1 MARKIIP
8 LRPQKQ
14 VDQAIKNFIL
24 DKSHRETRVTLCL
37 GGSTA
42 ISLKIFKTSVRAY
55 RTYSNNHIFLG
66 YYYSEDLATDP
77 ELIDYEMPPEPYYT
91 YDEILQR
98 GEEVKR
104 YGRVISDDPIG
115 EINVKDSKCVNGK
128 LVPNDFYKDYPIQ
141 PPSLSIVD
149 PFRFKSL
156 ADSVRESLNE
166 QPAPSTQVKASPL
179 KPESIG
185 VSEKKEAVS
194 TSPKTNENDDLKESL
209 ERRLRLLDLKIER
222 EEILNQLAAL

>member
-1 MARKIIP
+1 MARKILP
-8 LRPQKQ
+8 LLSQKQ
-14 VDQAIKNFIL
+14 VDQAIKNFIV
-24 DKSHRETRVTLCL
+24 ETNQRSVKIRLCL
-37 GGSTA
+37 NGGTA
-42 ISLKIFKTSVRAY
+42 IAFEIYKDYVRAY
-55 RTYSNNHIFLG
+55 RTLKQTWVFLG
-66 YYYSEDLATDP
+66 YYYSEDLETDP
-77 ELIDYEMPPEPYYT
+77 EINYQMPPAPFYT

-104 YGRVISDDPIG
+104 YGRVISDDAIG

-156 ADSVRESLNE
+156 SDSVKEALSE
-166 QPAPSTQVKASPL
+166 QPAPSTHVKTAPL

-185 VSEKKEAVS
+185 VSEKKETVS
-194 TSPKTNENDDLKESL
+194 SSPKTNENDDLKESL
-209 ERRLRLLDLKIER
+209 KRRLRLLDLKIER
-222 EEILNQLAAL
+222 EEVLNQLAAL

>member
-1 MARKIIP
+1 
-8 LRPQKQ
+8 
-14 VDQAIKNFIL
+14 
-24 DKSHRETRVTLCL
+24 
-37 GGSTA
+37 
-42 ISLKIFKTSVRAY
+42 
-55 RTYSNNHIFLG
+55 
-66 YYYSEDLATDP
+66 
-77 ELIDYEMPPEPYYT
+77 MPPEPYYT

-149 PFRFKSL
+149 LFRFKSL
-156 ADSVRESLNE
+156 SDSVKEALSE
-166 QPAPSTQVKASPL
+166 QPAPSTQVKAAPL
-179 KPESIG
+179 KPESIE
-185 VSEKKEAVS
+185 VSEKKESVLA
-194 TSPKTNENDDLKESL
+194 SPKTNANDDLKESL
-209 ERRLRLLDLKIER
+209 NRRLRLLDLKIER

>member
-1 MARKIIP
+1 MARKILP
-8 LRPQKQ
+8 LLSQKQ
-14 VDQAIKNFIL
+14 VDQAIKNFIV
-24 DKSHRETRVTLCL
+24 ETNPRSAKIRLCL
-37 GGSTA
+37 NGSTA
-42 ISLKIFKTSVRAY
+42 IAFEIYKDYVRAY
-55 RTYSNNHIFLG
+55 RTLKQTWVFLG
-66 YYYSEDLATDP
+66 YYYSEDLETDP
-77 ELIDYEMPPEPYYT
+77 EINYQMPPAPFYT
-91 YDEILQR
+91 YDEIISR

-104 YGRVISDDPIG
+104 YGRVISDAPIG
-115 EINVKDSKCVNGK
+115 KINVKDLKCVNGK

-141 PPSLSIVD
+141 PPSISIVD

-156 ADSVRESLNE
+156 ADSVKESLNE
-166 QPAPSTQVKASPL
+166 QPAPAKAAAL
-179 KPESIG
+179 NPESVG

>member
-55 RTYSNNHIFLG
+55 RTYSNNHIFLD

>member
-24 DKSHRETRVTLCL
+24 DKSHARKNQVNICL
-37 GGSTA
+37 GGGTSIHLM
-42 ISLKIFKTSVRAY
+42 ISSNGVRAY
-55 RTYSNNHIFLG
+55 RMYKSKYVFLG
-66 YYYSEDLATDP
+66 YYFSEELVTDP
-77 ELIDYEMPPEPYYT
+77 ELIDYEMPPDPYFT

-115 EINVKDSKCVNGK
+115 EINVKDSKCENGK
-128 LVPNDFYKDYPIQ
+128 LVPNIYTKDYPIQ
-141 PPSLSIVD
+141 PPSISLDNPFGYKLLS
-149 PFRFKSL
+149 
-156 ADSVRESLNE
+156 DSVNE
-166 QPAPSTQVKASPL
+166 TLSERPATQKKVDAAKLEEEVK
-179 KPESIG
+179 
-185 VSEKKEAVS
+185 VDDEKKEKE
-194 TSPKTNENDDLKESL
+194 TLKESL
-209 ERRLRLLDLKIER
+209 KRRLRLLDLKIER

>member
-37 GGSTA
+37 GGGTA

-55 RTYSNNHIFLG
+55 RTYSNNHVFLG

-77 ELIDYEMPPEPYYT
+77 ELIDYQMPPEPCYT
-91 YDEILQR
+91 YDEILSR
-98 GEEVKR
+98 GEEVKK
-104 YGRVISDDPIG
+104 YGRVISDDPVG
-115 EINVKDSKCVNGK
+115 EINVKESKCVNGK
-128 LVPNDFYKDYPIQ
+128 LVLNVYTKGYPLQ
-141 PPSLSIVD
+141 PPSISLDNPFGYKLLSDAVKETLSE
-149 PFRFKSL
+149 R
-156 ADSVRESLNE
+156 
-166 QPAPSTQVKASPL
+166 PAPEKKVDAVKL
-179 KPESIG
+179 EEEVKIDD
-185 VSEKKEAVS
+185 EKKEKE
-194 TSPKTNENDDLKESL
+194 TLKESL
-209 ERRLRLLDLKIER
+209 NRRLRLLDLKIER

>member
-1 MARKIIP
+1 MSRKIIP

-37 GGSTA
+37 GGNTA

-55 RTYSNNHIFLG
+55 RTYSNNHVFLG

-77 ELIDYEMPPEPYYT
+77 ELIDYQMPPEPYYT

-98 GEEVKR
+98 AEEVKC

-115 EINVKDSKCVNGK
+115 EIKLTDSKCVNGK

-156 ADSVRESLNE
+156 SDSVREALSD
-166 QPAPSTQVKASPL
+166 QPAPAKAAAL
-179 KPESIG
+179 NPESIG

>member
-37 GGSTA
+37 GGNTA

-55 RTYSNNHIFLG
+55 RTYSNNHVFLG

-77 ELIDYEMPPEPYYT
+77 ELIDYQMPPEPYYT

-98 GEEVKR
+98 AEEVKC

-115 EINVKDSKCVNGK
+115 EIKLTDSKCVNGK

-156 ADSVRESLNE
+156 SDSVREALSD
-166 QPAPSTQVKASPL
+166 QPAPAKAAAL
-179 KPESIG
+179 NPESIG

>member
-37 GGSTA
+37 GGNTA

-55 RTYSNNHIFLG
+55 RTYSNNHVFLG

-77 ELIDYEMPPEPYYT
+77 ELIDYQMPPEPYYT

-98 GEEVKR
+98 AEEVKC

-115 EINVKDSKCVNGK
+115 EIKLTDSKCVNGK

-156 ADSVRESLNE
+156 SDSVREALSD
-166 QPAPSTQVKASPL
+166 QPAPSTQVKAAPL

-185 VSEKKEAVS
+185 VSEKKETVS
-194 TSPKTNENDDLKESL
+194 SSPKTNENDDFKASL

-222 EEILNQLAAL
+222 EEVLNQLAAL

>member
-1 MARKIIP
+1 MPRKIIP

-24 DKSHRETRVTLCL
+24 DKSHRETRVNLCL
-37 GGSTA
+37 GGGTA

-66 YYYSEDLATDP
+66 YYYSEDLATDH

-128 LVPNDFYKDYPIQ
+128 LVPNIYTKDYPIQ
-141 PPSLSIVD
+141 PPSISLDNPFGYKLLS
-149 PFRFKSL
+149 
-156 ADSVRESLNE
+156 DSVNE
-166 QPAPSTQVKASPL
+166 TLSERPAPEKKIEVEKLEEEVK
-179 KPESIG
+179 IDD
-185 VSEKKEAVS
+185 EKKEKE
-194 TSPKTNENDDLKESL
+194 TLKESL
-209 ERRLRLLDLKIER
+209 RRRLRLLDLKIER

>member
-1 MARKIIP
+1 MARTI
-8 LRPQKQ
+8 LSLLSQKQ
-14 VDQAIKNFIL
+14 VDQAIKNFIVEPNP
-24 DKSHRETRVTLCL
+24 KSTKVRLCL
-37 GGSTA
+37 NGGTA
-42 ISLKIFKTSVRAY
+42 ISFEIYKDYVRAY
-55 RTYSNNHIFLG
+55 RAKKSTWVFLG
-66 YYYSEDLATDP
+66 YYYSEDLETDP
-77 ELIDYEMPPEPYYT
+77 EINYQMPPAPFYT
-91 YDEILQR
+91 YDEIISR

-104 YGRVISDDPIG
+104 YGRVISDDSIG
-115 EINVKDSKCVNGK
+115 KINGK

-156 ADSVRESLNE
+156 SDSVREALSD
-166 QPAPSTQVKASPL
+166 QPAPAKAAAL
-179 KPESIG
+179 NPESVG

>member
-37 GGSTA
+37 GGGTA

-55 RTYSNNHIFLG
+55 RTYSNNHVFLG

-77 ELIDYEMPPEPYYT
+77 ELIDYQMPPEPYYT

-98 GEEVKR
+98 AEEVKC

-115 EINVKDSKCVNGK
+115 EINVKESECVNGK
-128 LVPNDFYKDYPIQ
+128 LVPKVYTKDYPVQ
-141 PPSLSIVD
+141 PPSINLGNSFGYKLLS
-149 PFRFKSL
+149 
-156 ADSVRESLNE
+156 DSVKETLRER
-166 QPAPSTQVKASPL
+166 QAKVKASAS
-179 KPESIG
+179 KPESVE
-185 VSEKKEAVS
+185 VSDKKETVS

>member
-1 MARKIIP
+1 MPRKIIP

-37 GGSTA
+37 GGGTA

-55 RTYSNNHIFLG
+55 RTYSNNHVFLG

-77 ELIDYEMPPEPYYT
+77 ELIDYQMPPEPYYT

-98 GEEVKR
+98 AEEVKC

-115 EINVKDSKCVNGK
+115 KINVKDSKCVNGK
-128 LVPNDFYKDYPIQ
+128 LVPNNFYKNYPIQ

-149 PFRFKSL
+149 PFKFKSL
-156 ADSVRESLNE
+156 SDSVREALSD
-166 QPAPSTQVKASPL
+166 QPAPAKAAPL

-185 VSEKKEAVS
+185 VSEKKETVS
-194 TSPKTNENDDLKESL
+194 SSPKTNENDDLKESL
-209 ERRLRLLDLKIER
+209 KRRLRLLDLKIER
-222 EEILNQLAAL
+222 EEVLNQLAAL